1 MLAWRL
7 PVDEEVCSM
16 VTTAREERPRI
27 VAAIDG
33 GGLSADVL
41 LTAKVMAPLF
51 HAEVGALHVVE
62 AGEDLVQARR
72 RAAEARVPLQVL
84 EGPVLSTLAAR
95 CAAHDVAAV
104 VIGASAG
111 RGAARALGHRALG
124 LITATQRPV
133 VVVPA
138 GADVPLSLRRAL
150 LPLDASAQTQQALIE
165 AVELARAQE
174 VDVLAMHVHTYH
186 DIPMFSDQPQ
196 HEVPAWSA
204 EFLRRYW
211 PGSGPH
217 PQLRLHVG
225 VPADEIVAAVMDA
238 EADLLILGWSQD
250 LSLGRAR
257 VVRTALLESRRP
269 VLLLPVRANEAAPE
283 LELAG
288 RPRQGSTATAVSAG
302 VR

>member
-1 MLAWRL
+1 MLGSRL
-7 PVDEEVCSM
+7 PVDEDVCSM
-16 VTTAREERPRI
+16 VTTARKERRRI

-33 GGLSADVL
+33 GGLSAGVL
-41 LTAKVMAPLF
+41 LTAKVIAPLF
-51 HAEVGALHVVE
+51 HAEVGALHVFE
-62 AGEDLVQARR
+62 AGEDVERARR
-72 RAAEARVPLQVL
+72 RAVEARVPLQIL
-84 EGPVLSTLAAR
+84 EGPVLSTLAAQ

-111 RGAARALGHRALG
+111 RGAPRALGHRALG

-133 VVVPA
+133 VVVPE

-150 LPLDASAQTQQALIE
+150 LPLDASPLTQQALIE
-165 AVELARAQE
+165 AAELARAQQ
-174 VDVLAMHVHTYH
+174 VDLLAMHVYTPH

-217 PQLRLHVG
+217 PQLRLRVG

-238 EADLLILGWSQD
+238 KADLLILGWSQD

-269 VLLLPVRANEAAPE
+269 VLLLPVRGHEAAPE
-283 LELAG
+283 VELAG
-288 RPRQGSTATAVSAG
+288 RPRRGRAAIAVSAG